1 MNVKPISEF
10 LINTKISIPLEN
22 TCYFLQLDKNAIL
35 DKDIEEIL
43 KTETEFEKRKTAL
56 AKLYLEK
63 ISQSEIFLNIVSCIS
78 EDKETIGQIVITHM
92 QEKLNEFKYLQL
104 LCKFVLKKNQITSQE
119 LDDLLK

>member
-1 MNVKPISEF
+1 MN
-10 LINTKISIPLEN
+10 
-22 TCYFLQLDKNAIL
+22 
-35 DKDIEEIL
+35 IEEIL

-104 LCKFVLKKNQITSQE
+104 LCKFVLKKNQ
-119 LDDLLK
+119 